1 LPGLYAPNEK
11 SPNFKKASRIEKAGL
26 PHMRKN
32 LPSLGD
38 SRRRFLKNSLIT
50 ASGFYIVPRHVLG
63 GKGFIAPSDKL
74 TIACVGVGGKGESD
88 IDYLFG
94 TGKTNIAIL
103 CDVDD
108 RRAAN
113 TVKKFP
119 QAKRYK
125 DYREMLEKEHKH
137 IDAVTVSTPDHMHAV
152 IGMSAMQLGKHV
164 YIQKP
169 LAHDIYEVRMLTE
182 AAPRYK
188 VVTQMGNQG
197 ASGDGVRLLV
207 DWYRA
212 GIIGDVTEVFCFTN
226 RPVWPQGIQWPAASA
241 SIPPELDWNL
251 WLGTAPQKDY
261 VDNLVPFNWRGWW
274 DYGTGALGD
283 MGCHII
289 APAFQVLDL
298 DYPTEA
304 QCSVGSVFTGEFQ
317 QGYFP
322 DSCPP
327 SSHITLKFK
336 GAPGKPDVKLHWM
349 DGGIQPERPDE
360 LKPQEI
366 FGDGDNGTLFIGSKG
381 KMMCGTYGRDPQLL
395 PTERTAR
402 TTVPQTIARVP
413 GADETGHYNA
423 WVEACMAGYGSD
435 KEKNLSSNFKVAG
448 PLAETVLM
456 GNLAIRSYDIRKP
469 ANGGGTGRN
478 EYDWPGRHIKLLW
491 DGANMKITNF
501 DDANQ
506 FVRRSYRSGW
516 TLGM

>member
-1 LPGLYAPNEK
+1 
-11 SPNFKKASRIEKAGL
+11 
-26 PHMRKN
+26 MRKK
-32 LPSLGD
+32 LPALGD
-38 SRRRFLKNSLIT
+38 SRRRFLKNSLIA

-63 GKGFIAPSDKL
+63 GRGYTAPSDKL
-74 TIACVGVGGKGESD
+74 TLACVGVGGKGESD
-88 IDYLFG
+88 IDYLSG
-94 TGKTNIAIL
+94 TGKVNIAFL

-108 RRAAN
+108 RRAAE
-113 TVKKFP
+113 TRKKFP
-119 QAKRYK
+119 QAQNYK
-125 DYREMLEKEHKH
+125 DYRLMLEKEHKH
-137 IDAVTVSTPDHMHAV
+137 IDAVTVSTPDHQHAV
-152 IGMSAMQLGKHV
+152 IGMAAMQLGKHV

-197 ASGDGVRLLV
+197 ASGDGVRQLV

-226 RPVWPQGIQWPAASA
+226 RPVWPQGIQWPSA
-241 SIPPELDWNL
+241 SVSVPAELDWDL
-251 WLGTAPQKDY
+251 WLGTAPKKDY

-289 APAFQVLDL
+289 APAFQVLEL
-298 DYPTEA
+298 GYPTEA

-327 SSHITLKFK
+327 SSHITLKFA
-336 GAPGKPDVKLHWM
+336 GASGKPDVKLHWM

-360 LKPQEI
+360 LKPSEI
-366 FGDGDNGTLFIGSKG
+366 FGDGDNGTLFIGTKG

-395 PTERTAR
+395 PTSRTAQ

-413 GADETGHYNA
+413 GADITGHYNA

-435 KEKNLSSNFKVAG
+435 KEKNLSSNFRVAG

-469 ANGGGTGRN
+469 AAGGGTGRH

-506 FVRRSYRSGW
+506 FVRRTYRSGW
-516 TLGM
+516 SLGV

>member
-1 LPGLYAPNEK
+1 
-11 SPNFKKASRIEKAGL
+11 
-26 PHMRKN
+26 MRKK
-32 LPSLGD
+32 LSALGD
-38 SRRRFLKNSLIT
+38 SRRRFLKNSLIA
-50 ASGFYIVPRHVLG
+50 ASGLSIVPRHVLG
-63 GKGFIAPSDKL
+63 GKGFTAPSDKL

-88 IDYLFG
+88 INYLFG
-94 TGKTNIAIL
+94 TGKTDVAIL

-113 TVKKFP
+113 TRKKFP
-119 QAKRYK
+119 QAKYYK

-152 IGMSAMQLGKHV
+152 IGMAAMQLGKHV

-169 LAHDIYEVRMLTE
+169 LAHDIYEVRMLTQ

-197 ASGDGVRLLV
+197 ASGDGVRQLI

-212 GIIGDVTEVFCFTN
+212 GVIGDVSEVFCFTN
-226 RPVWPQGIQWPAASA
+226 RPVWPQGIQWPTTSA
-241 SIPPELDWNL
+241 TVPAELDWDL
-251 WLGTAPQKDY
+251 WLGTAPKKAY
-261 VDNLVPFNWRGWW
+261 VDNLIPFNWRGWW

-289 APAFQVLDL
+289 APAFQVLEL
-298 DYPTEA
+298 GYPSEA
-304 QCSVGSVFTGEFQ
+304 QCSVGGVYIGEFTE
-317 QGYFP
+317 GYFP

-327 SSHITLKFK
+327 SSHTTLKFK
-336 GAPGKPDVKLHWM
+336 GASGKPDVKLHWM

-366 FGDGDNGTLFIGSKG
+366 FGDGDNGTLFIGTKG

-395 PTERTAR
+395 PTERSAQ

-435 KEKNLSSNFKVAG
+435 KEKNLSSNFRVAG

-469 ANGGGTGRN
+469 VAGGSGRH
-478 EYDWPGRHIKLLW
+478 EYEWPGRHIKLLW
-491 DGANMKITNF
+491 DGGNMKITNF

-506 FVRRSYRSGW
+506 FVRRSYREGW
-516 TLGM
+516 SLGM